1 MTDDEFGEKTV
12 SILLDG
18 EESEMVFIDHPH
30 VEMSV
35 SMVLVSKTL
44 HLRPSTRVCRKFYK
58 HETQLTVKR
67 CCIKVKTWVDGHGG

>member
-1 MTDDEFGEKTV
+1 M

-35 SMVLVSKTL
+35 STILVSKTL
-44 HLRPSTRVCRKFYK
+44 HLRPSTRVCLNSINMTRN
-58 HETQLTVKR
+58 
-67 CCIKVKTWVDGHGG
+67 

>member
-1 MTDDEFGEKTV
+1 M

-35 SMVLVSKTL
+35 STILVSSEL
-44 HLRPSTRVCRKFYK
+44 IRPRVLLPRHQISLKF
-58 HETQLTVKR
+58 L
-67 CCIKVKTWVDGHGG
+67 